1 MSRVYCPQC
10 GGTRV
15 INGRSPLLVVLGVI
29 VLVCGVSCLIAS
41 FPGPWTGNWSDFAP
55 LDQEDPAAVISI
67 IFGLLLLWG
76 GTNHWNDVICVQCGH
91 AWHPRRRIESPIQ
104 HRPRHSR

>member
-15 INGRSPLLVVLGVI
+15 INGKSPLLVALGVL
-29 VLVCGVSCLIAS
+29 VLAASVVCLVCACPV
-41 FPGPWTGNWSDFAP
+41 PWTGSWNEFIP
-55 LDQEDPAAVISI
+55 LDQEDPAAIIAI
-67 IFGLLLLWG
+67 IFGLLLVWG

-91 AWHPRRRIESPIQ
+91 AWQPRRRIEPRSQ
-104 HRPRHSR
+104 HRPHHSR